1 MGSARLC
8 LADPSRNA
16 PRMGKDTMT
25 HQAIPYEQSDV
36 LRPAEMLGTALSDEV
51 TISGR
56 LIERGSQPD
65 YGAKGMVAE
74 DRPAGARRAQCQW
87 LPFVRKQLRA
97 IAALPEGWDSY
108 GAPRRRHHCSKGAK
122 PNRLPESGRSCLC
135 RTSIRR
141 ARVVCS
147 LNGRSG
153 TGISSLRWWLTRSN
167 LLLEGPL
174 QGRAGGRDGFRGE
187 PAGHRPGVR
196 WRVGAR

>member
-1 MGSARLC
+1 
-8 LADPSRNA
+8 
-16 PRMGKDTMT
+16 MT

-108 GAPRRRHHCSKGAK
+108 GAPRPKASLLKGARNLIDSLSQA
-122 PNRLPESGRSCLC
+122 PELPMPYVNPTRKGGVQFEWEVGDRYFELEVVAE
-135 RTSIRR
+135 R
-141 ARVVCS
+141 AATYYWRDHS
-147 LNGRSG
+147 RAEQEEG
-153 TGISSLRWWLTRSN
+153 TVFEGNPLDTV
-167 LLLEGPL
+167 LEY
-174 QGRAGGRDGFRGE
+174 
-187 PAGHRPGVR
+187 V